1 MIGKISFIPWIRFY
15 KHDSIKNN
23 FLKKFT
29 KAVKLAFCRLYE
41 MGIIMRE
48 TRLVQVVGE
57 NEPVLKE
64 QWFLHLDE
72 MNNDL
77 LGHLDSEKVLNR
89 GK

>member
-1 MIGKISFIPWIRFY
+1 
-15 KHDSIKNN
+15 
-23 FLKKFT
+23 
-29 KAVKLAFCRLYE
+29 